1 VTRPRAAD
9 DFPAIRARMKKL
21 RRLRGSLPADDDLR
35 QDSQRPYSGNNRPAA
50 TNKAGLSLALRRVL
64 FRVRT
69 R

>member
-1 VTRPRAAD
+1 
-9 DFPAIRARMKKL
+9 MKKL